1 MCMKINTPHYS
12 VILRLPATVSPD
24 TPVSLRGHR
33 ARALGCG
40 SYFQGGERQTEL
52 LKRTPRFQGAD
63 GSETWIS
70 PKQNLNLRAD
80 GAMMSH
86 ANTPTQCL
94 HSHWQGFKTTQAGGI
109 ISPCATQKNLAML
122 SYASSS
128 QIYFQSKMK
137 FPAQNKN
144 ETPQVKSKNSPGG
157 PSLPRNHNPSLQ
169 NSAKSSLLATEKKTY
184 KVDTFCAHF

>member
-1 MCMKINTPHYS
+1 MHENKHATLFT

-40 SYFQGGERQTEL
+40 SY
-52 LKRTPRFQGAD
+52 
-63 GSETWIS
+63 
-70 PKQNLNLRAD
+70 LNLRAD
-80 GAMMSH
+80 SAMTSH

-94 HSHWQGFKTTQAGGI
+94 RSHWQGFKTTQAGGI
-109 ISPCATQKNLAML
+109 ISPCAMQKNLAML

-144 ETPQVKSKNSPGG
+144 ETPQAKSKNSPGG